1 MICVFHNYD
10 VTWVGVTLVRRT
22 RTQQRAYSR
31 SHYLHHRLC
40 WYNSTCYAYQAQKIA
55 AHHVSM
61 RNSVSRTVFIF
72 SFRDWILEILVT
84 LWGPQ
89 IFSDHFQNVTC
100 KTRPK
105 GEPLCKFWW
114 KSLHYFLRNSDNGID
129 FFKPKF
135 PLWGP
140 NSFLISSKLWHA
152 KLDPNKD
159 LHARFEEDTFSRF
172 FEIAITGIV

>member
-10 VTWVGVTLVRRT
+10 VTWVGVTLVCQT

-84 LWGPQ
+84 LWGPKFFL
-89 IFSDHFQNVTC
+89 ITFKMWHAKLD
-100 KTRPK
+100 PK
-105 GEPLCKFWW
+105 GNLYANFDENPFITFSEIAITGLT
-114 KSLHYFLRNSDNGID
+114 
-129 FFKPKF
+129 FFKPKI
-135 PLWGP
+135 PPWGP
-140 NSFLISSKLWHA
+140 NFFLISSKLWHA